1 MTGMTP
7 PIERQRTALHRSGL
21 SSPMQH
27 LLRFGFLD
35 GDRTVFDY
43 GCGRGDDLRLL
54 AEMRVPA
61 TGWDPVFR
69 PDAERRAA
77 DIVNLGFVLNV
88 IEDAGER
95 RQTLK
100 EAFALAR
107 KVLVVSVMLGYQ
119 SKREQFAVYEDG
131 VRTQRN
137 TFQKYYAQDEFR
149 SYVEKTLGTKAIPVA
164 AGICLVFR
172 DAVEE
177 QLFLLARQQIRR
189 EWRLARREDGAAVA
203 SLIEEHREQIDAYWR
218 RALELGRPAA
228 PEECPEAQSLIR
240 LVGSWRRV
248 HEWVRRLFDAE
259 QFEAAAIGRQEDLL
273 VYFALGH
280 FGKRRPYQQ
289 LPDRLQRDVQFFFG
303 SITRARNAGKR
314 ALFATGDS
322 ARLAQ
327 AAVFCHDELGIGVL
341 NDDHDLTFH
350 QSVLGQCLPLIRI
363 YVGCALQLFGDAGS
377 VDLIKAHL
385 QSGKVTFLTYDD
397 FEGAATPRLIE
408 RIKVDLP
415 RLRVDCFDYVGG
427 GDEPPPLTNARERF
441 FQA

>member
-1 MTGMTP
+1 MTST
-7 PIERQRTALHRSGL
+7 IERRRTALRRSGL

-35 GDRTVFDY
+35 RTRTLFDY

-54 AEMRVPA
+54 AEMKVPA
-61 TGWDPVFR
+61 IGWDPVFR
-69 PDAERRAA
+69 PDVERQPA

-88 IEDAGER
+88 IEDTGER
-95 RQTLK
+95 RETLK
-100 EAFALAR
+100 AAFALAR
-107 KVLVVSVMLGYQ
+107 KVLIVSVMLGYQ
-119 SKREQFAVYEDG
+119 SKREQFAAFEDG

-137 TFQKYYAQDEFR
+137 TFQKYYVQDEFR
-149 SYVEKTLGTKAIPVA
+149 SYVEKTLGANAIPIA
-164 AGICLVFR
+164 AGICLVFK

-177 QLFLLARQQIRR
+177 QLFLLARQQVRR
-189 EWRLARREDGAAVA
+189 EWRLLRREPDGAAVA
-203 SLIEEHREQIDAYWR
+203 SLIEDHKEQIDAYWL

-228 PEECPEAQSLIR
+228 PEECPQAQSLIR

-248 HEWVRRLFDAE
+248 HKWVGRFFNPE
-259 QFEAAAIGRQEDLL
+259 EFEAAAIGRQEDLL

-280 FGKRRPYQQ
+280 FGRRRPVSE

-303 SITRARNAGKR
+303 SITKARNAGKR

-322 ARLAQ
+322 ARLEE
-327 AAVFCHDELGIGVL
+327 AAAFCHDELGVGVL

-350 QSVLGQCLPLIRI
+350 QSVLGECLPLIRI

-377 VDLIKAHL
+377 VDLIKVHL
-385 QSGKVTFLTYDD
+385 QSGKVTFLVYDD
-397 FEGAATPRLIE
+397 FEGSATPRLIE

-415 RLRVDCFDYVGG
+415 RLRVDFFDYVGEY
-427 GDEPPPLTNARERF
+427 EPQPLGEDREGFYQR
-441 FQA
+441 

>member
-1 MTGMTP
+1 MTST
-7 PIERQRTALHRSGL
+7 IERRRTALRRSAL

-35 GDRTVFDY
+35 GTRTLFDY

-54 AEMRVPA
+54 AQMKVPA

-69 PDAERRAA
+69 ADVDRQPA

-95 RQTLK
+95 RETLK
-100 EAFALAR
+100 AAFSLAH
-107 KVLVVSVMLGYQ
+107 KVLIVSVMLGYQ
-119 SKREQFAVYEDG
+119 SKREQFAAFEDG
-131 VRTQRN
+131 VGTQRN

-149 SYVEKTLGTKAIPVA
+149 SYVEKTLGANAIPIA
-164 AGICLVFR
+164 AGICIVFKN
-172 DAVEE
+172 AVEE
-177 QLFLLARQQIRR
+177 QLFLLARQQVRR
-189 EWRLARREDGAAVA
+189 EWRLLRRDPDSAAVA
-203 SLIEEHREQIDAYWR
+203 SMIEDHREQMDAYWL

-228 PEECPEAQSLIR
+228 PEECPQAQSLIR

-248 HEWVRRLFDAE
+248 HEWVGRFFNPE
-259 QFEAAAIGRQEDLL
+259 EFEAAAIGRQEDLL

-280 FGKRRPYQQ
+280 FGRRRPVSE

-303 SITRARNAGKR
+303 SITKARNAGKR

-322 ARLAQ
+322 ARLEE
-327 AAVFCHDELGIGVL
+327 AAAFCHDELGIGVL

-350 QSVLGQCLPLIRI
+350 QSVLGECLPLIRI

-377 VDLIKAHL
+377 VDLIKVHL
-385 QSGKVTFLTYDD
+385 QSGKVTFLVYDD
-397 FEGAATPRLIE
+397 FEGVATPRLIE

-415 RLRVDCFDYVGG
+415 RLRVDFFDYVGEY
-427 GDEPPPLTNARERF
+427 EPQPLREDRAGF
-441 FQA
+441 YQR